1 MTLGVRRE
9 DYGFKVCSNYTRKSP
24 LTGHYIHDK
33 VKKGEDSDT
42 NFLKSYVQAQFL
54 LTLEE

>member
-9 DYGFKVCSNYTRKSP
+9 DYGFKVSSNYTRKS
-24 LTGHYIHDK
+24 LTDHYIHDK

-42 NFLKSYVQAQFL
+42 NFLRSYVQAQFL